1 MAKLPEMREHL
12 LRLRL
17 ALMPGRTMPNVV
29 FYLGLFGLLMIV
41 FVWLLSPSDDL
52 SDPLPGPGASEQG
65 PISVIPDFAAVVE
78 IDARKQQFFQFL
90 KDYIYAANAEVLK
103 ARQQLK
109 RYDEI
114 AASGSPFSPTE
125 RSWVLTLADEYDL
138 DTRELSERE
147 ITAELMNRV
156 DEVPVAMA
164 LAQAA
169 NESAWGTSRFAVEG
183 NNIFGQWCFE
193 KGCGLVPLQ
202 RKGNASYEVRRF
214 ESIGASV
221 SAYIK
226 NINSQYSYEGLR
238 ELRARMR
245 SRNEPL
251 NAFDLAAG
259 LAAYSAR
266 GEDYVDEVQNLI
278 VQNGLDRF

>member
-1 MAKLPEMREHL
+1 MREHL

-17 ALMPGRTMPNVV
+17 ALMPERTMPHFV
-29 FYLGLFGLLMIV
+29 FYPGLLVLVLIL
-41 FVWLLSPSDDL
+41 FVWLLSPSDNL
-52 SDPLPGPGASEQG
+52 SDPLPGPGASEQA
-65 PISVIPDFAAVVE
+65 PISVVPDFAAVVE
-78 IDARKQQFFQFL
+78 INLRKRQFFDFL
-90 KDYIYAANAEVLK
+90 KDYIDAANAEVLET
-103 ARQQLK
+103 RHQLK

-125 RSWVLTLADEYDL
+125 RSWVLALADEYDL

-147 ITAELMNRV
+147 ITAELMSRV

-193 KGCGLVPLQ
+193 QGCGLVPLQ
-202 RKGNASYEVRRF
+202 RKGNASYEVRKF
-214 ESIGASV
+214 DSISASV

-226 NINSQYSYEGLR
+226 NINSHYSYEELR

-245 SRNEPL
+245 SRNLPL
-251 NAFDLAAG
+251 NAVDLAAG
-259 LAAYSAR
+259 LAAYSER
-266 GEDYVDEVQNLI
+266 GEDYVDEVQSLI
-278 VQNGLDRF
+278 VQNELDLL

>member
-17 ALMPGRTMPNVV
+17 ALMPERTMPNFV
-29 FYLGLFGLLMIV
+29 FYPGLLVLVLIL
-41 FVWLLSPSDDL
+41 FVWLLSPSDNL
-52 SDPLPGPGASEQG
+52 SDPLPGPGASEQV
-65 PISVIPDFAAVVE
+65 PIFVVPDFAAVVE
-78 IDARKQQFFQFL
+78 IDLRKRQFFEFL
-90 KDYIYAANAEVLK
+90 KDYIYTANAEVLET
-103 ARQQLK
+103 RQQLK
-109 RYDEI
+109 RYDGI

-125 RSWVLTLADEYDL
+125 RSWVLALADEYDL
-138 DTRELSERE
+138 DTTELSERE
-147 ITAELMNRV
+147 TTAELMSRV

-193 KGCGLVPLQ
+193 QGCGLVPLQ
-202 RKGNASYEVRRF
+202 RKGNASYEVRKF
-214 ESIGASV
+214 DSIGASV

-226 NINSQYSYEGLR
+226 NINSQYSYEELR

-259 LAAYSAR
+259 LAAYSER
-266 GEDYVDEVQNLI
+266 GEDYVDEIRSLI
-278 VQNGLDRF
+278 VQNELDRL

>member
-1 MAKLPEMREHL
+1 MAKLPEIREHL

-17 ALMPGRTMPNVV
+17 SLMPEITIPNFV
-29 FYLGLFGLLMIV
+29 FYPGLLVTVLIV
-41 FVWLLSPSDDL
+41 FVWLLSPRDNL
-52 SDPLPGPGASEQG
+52 SDPLPGAGASEQA
-65 PISVIPDFAAVVE
+65 PISVVPDFAAVVE
-78 IDARKQQFFQFL
+78 IDLRKRQFFEFL

-103 ARQQLK
+103 TRQQLK
-109 RYDEI
+109 GYDEI

-138 DTRELSERE
+138 DTTELSERE
-147 ITAELMNRV
+147 ITAQLMIRV

-169 NESAWGTSRFAVEG
+169 NESAWGTSRFAIEG

-193 KGCGLVPLQ
+193 SGCGLVPLQ
-202 RKGNASYEVRRF
+202 RKSNASYEVRKF
-214 ESIGASV
+214 DSIGASV
-221 SAYIK
+221 AAYIK

-238 ELRARMR
+238 VLRARMR

-259 LAAYSAR
+259 LAAYSER

-278 VQNGLDRF
+278 IQNELDRL

>member
-17 ALMPGRTMPNVV
+17 SLIPEGTMPIFV
-29 FYLGLFGLLMIV
+29 FYSGLLVLVLIV
-41 FVWLLSPSDDL
+41 FVWLLSPGDNL
-52 SDPLPGPGASEQG
+52 SDPLPGPGAAEQAS
-65 PISVIPDFAAVVE
+65 ISVVPDFAAVVE
-78 IDARKQQFFQFL
+78 IDLRKRQFFDFL
-90 KDYIYAANAEVLK
+90 KDYIDAANAEVLET
-103 ARQQLK
+103 REQLK

-125 RSWVLTLADEYDL
+125 RSWVLALADEYDL

-147 ITAELMNRV
+147 ITAELMSRV

-193 KGCGLVPLQ
+193 QGCGLVPLQ
-202 RKGNASYEVRRF
+202 RKGNASYEVRKF
-214 ESIGASV
+214 DSISASV

-226 NINSQYSYEGLR
+226 NINSQYSYEELR

-251 NAFDLAAG
+251 NAIDLAAG
-259 LAAYSAR
+259 LAAYSER
-266 GEDYVDEVQNLI
+266 GEDYVDEVQSLI
-278 VQNGLDRF
+278 VQNELDRL

>member
-17 ALMPGRTMPNVV
+17 ALMPERTVPNFV
-29 FYLGLFGLLMIV
+29 FYPGLLVLVLIV
-41 FVWLLSPSDDL
+41 CVWLLSPSDHL
-52 SDPLPGPGASEQG
+52 SGPLPGPDASEQA
-65 PISVIPDFAAVVE
+65 PISVVPDFAAVVE
-78 IDARKQQFFQFL
+78 IDLRKRQFFDFL
-90 KDYIYAANAEVLK
+90 KDYIYAANAEVLET
-103 ARQQLK
+103 RQQLK

-138 DTRELSERE
+138 DTTGLSERE
-147 ITAELMNRV
+147 ITAELMSRV

-193 KGCGLVPLQ
+193 QGCGLVPLQ
-202 RKGNASYEVRRF
+202 RKGNASYEVRKF
-214 ESIGASV
+214 DSVGASV

-226 NINSQYSYEGLR
+226 NINSQYSYEELR
-238 ELRARMR
+238 EWRARMR

-251 NAFDLAAG
+251 NAFDLVAG
-259 LAAYSAR
+259 LAAYSER
-266 GEDYVDEVQNLI
+266 GEDYVDEIRSLI
-278 VQNGLDRF
+278 VQNELDRL

>member
-1 MAKLPEMREHL
+1 
-12 LRLRL
+12 
-17 ALMPGRTMPNVV
+17 MPIFV
-29 FYLGLFGLLMIV
+29 FYPGLLVLVLIV
-41 FVWLLSPSDDL
+41 FVWLLAPSDHF
-52 SDPLPGPGASEQG
+52 SDPPPSPDASEQA
-65 PISVIPDFAAVVE
+65 PISVVPDFAAVVE
-78 IDARKQQFFQFL
+78 IDLRKRQFFDFL
-90 KDYIYAANAEVLK
+90 KDYIYVANAEVLET
-103 ARQQLK
+103 RHQLK
-109 RYDEI
+109 RYDDI

-125 RSWVLTLADEYDL
+125 RSWVLALADEYDL

-147 ITAELMNRV
+147 ITAELMSRV

-193 KGCGLVPLQ
+193 QGCGLVPLQ
-202 RKGNASYEVRRF
+202 RKGNASYEVRKF
-214 ESIGASV
+214 DSISASV

-226 NINSQYSYEGLR
+226 NINSQYSYEELR

-251 NAFDLAAG
+251 NAIDLAAG
-259 LAAYSAR
+259 LAAYSER
-266 GEDYVDEVQNLI
+266 GEDYVDEVRSLI
-278 VQNGLDRF
+278 VQNELDRL

>member
-1 MAKLPEMREHL
+1 MAKLPEIREHL

-17 ALMPGRTMPNVV
+17 SLMPEITIPNFV
-29 FYLGLFGLLMIV
+29 FYPGLLVTVLIV
-41 FVWLLSPSDDL
+41 FVWLLSPRDNL
-52 SDPLPGPGASEQG
+52 SDPLPGAGASEQA
-65 PISVIPDFAAVVE
+65 PISVVPDFAAVVE
-78 IDARKQQFFQFL
+78 IDLRKRQFFEFL

-103 ARQQLK
+103 TRQQLK
-109 RYDEI
+109 GYDEI

-138 DTRELSERE
+138 DTTELSERE
-147 ITAELMNRV
+147 ITAQLMIRV

-169 NESAWGTSRFAVEG
+169 NESAWGTSRFAIEG

-193 KGCGLVPLQ
+193 SGCGLVPLQ
-202 RKGNASYEVRRF
+202 RKGNASYEVRKF
-214 ESIGASV
+214 DSIGASV
-221 SAYIK
+221 AAYIK

-238 ELRARMR
+238 VLRARMR

-259 LAAYSAR
+259 LAAYSER

-278 VQNGLDRF
+278 IQNELDRL

>member
-1 MAKLPEMREHL
+1 MAKLPEIREHL

-17 ALMPGRTMPNVV
+17 SLMPEITIPNFV
-29 FYLGLFGLLMIV
+29 FYPGLLVTVLIV
-41 FVWLLSPSDDL
+41 FVWLLSPRDNL
-52 SDPLPGPGASEQG
+52 SDPLPGADATEQA
-65 PISVIPDFAAVVE
+65 PISVVPDFAAVVE
-78 IDARKQQFFQFL
+78 IDLRKRQFFEFL

-103 ARQQLK
+103 TRQQLK
-109 RYDEI
+109 GYDEI

-138 DTRELSERE
+138 DTTELSERE
-147 ITAELMNRV
+147 ITAQLMIRV

-169 NESAWGTSRFAVEG
+169 NESAWGTSRFAIEG

-193 KGCGLVPLQ
+193 SGCGLVPLQ
-202 RKGNASYEVRRF
+202 RKGNASYEVRKF
-214 ESIGASV
+214 DSIGASV
-221 SAYIK
+221 AAYIK

-238 ELRARMR
+238 VLRARMR

-259 LAAYSAR
+259 LAAYSER

-278 VQNGLDRF
+278 IQNELDRL

>member
-17 ALMPGRTMPNVV
+17 ALMPEGTVPNFV
-29 FYLGLFGLLMIV
+29 FYPGLLVLVLIV
-41 FVWLLSPSDDL
+41 CVWLLSPSDNL
-52 SDPLPGPGASEQG
+52 SDPLPGPDASEQA
-65 PISVIPDFAAVVE
+65 PISAVPDFAAVVE
-78 IDARKQQFFQFL
+78 IDLRKRQFFEFL
-90 KDYIYAANAEVLK
+90 KGYILAANAEVLET
-103 ARQQLK
+103 RQQLK

-125 RSWVLTLADEYDL
+125 RSWILALADEYDL
-138 DTRELSERE
+138 DTTELSERE
-147 ITAELMNRV
+147 ITAELMSRV
-156 DEVPVAMA
+156 DEVPIAMA

-193 KGCGLVPLQ
+193 QGCGLVPLQ
-202 RKGNASYEVRRF
+202 RKGNASYEVRKF
-214 ESIGASV
+214 DSIGASV

-226 NINSQYSYEGLR
+226 NINSQYSYEELR
-238 ELRARMR
+238 ERRARMR

-251 NAFDLAAG
+251 NAFDLVAG
-259 LAAYSAR
+259 LAAYSER
-266 GEDYVDEVQNLI
+266 GEEYVDEIRSLI
-278 VQNGLDRF
+278 VQNELDRL

>member
-17 ALMPGRTMPNVV
+17 ALMPEGTIPNFV
-29 FYLGLFGLLMIV
+29 FYPGLLVLVLIA
-41 FVWLLSPSDDL
+41 FVWLLSSGDGL
-52 SDPLPGPGASEQG
+52 SDPLPGPGASEQA
-65 PISVIPDFAAVVE
+65 PISVVPDFAAIVE
-78 IDARKQQFFQFL
+78 IDIRKRQFFEFL
-90 KDYIYAANAEVLK
+90 KDYIYAANAEVLEK
-103 ARQQLK
+103 RQQLK

-138 DTRELSERE
+138 DIRELSEQE

-193 KGCGLVPLQ
+193 QGCGLVPLQ
-202 RKGNASYEVRRF
+202 RKGNASYEVRKF
-214 ESIGASV
+214 DSIGASV

-226 NINSQYSYEGLR
+226 NINSQYSYEELR

-251 NAFDLAAG
+251 NAF
-259 LAAYSAR
+259 
-266 GEDYVDEVQNLI
+266 
-278 VQNGLDRF
+278 

>member
-17 ALMPGRTMPNVV
+17 SLMPEGTMPIFV
-29 FYLGLFGLLMIV
+29 FYPGLLVLVLIV
-41 FVWLLSPSDDL
+41 FVWLMSPSDYL
-52 SDPLPGPGASEQG
+52 SDPLTSPDASEQA
-65 PISVIPDFAAVVE
+65 PISAVPDFAAVVD
-78 IDARKQQFFQFL
+78 IDLRKRQFFDFL
-90 KDYIYAANAEVLK
+90 KDYIYAANAEVLET
-103 ARQQLK
+103 RQQLK

-125 RSWVLTLADEYDL
+125 RSWILALADEYAL
-138 DTRELSERE
+138 DTKELSERE
-147 ITAELMNRV
+147 ITAGLMIRV

-193 KGCGLVPLQ
+193 QGCGLVPLQ
-202 RKGNASYEVRRF
+202 RKGNASYEVRKF
-214 ESIGASV
+214 DSISASV

-226 NINSQYSYEGLR
+226 NINSQYSYEELR

-251 NAFDLAAG
+251 NAIDLAAG
-259 LAAYSAR
+259 LAAYSER
-266 GEDYVDEVQNLI
+266 GEDYVDEVQSLI
-278 VQNGLDRF
+278 VQNELDRL

>member
-12 LRLRL
+12 IRLRL
-17 ALMPGRTMPNVV
+17 SLMPERTMPMFV
-29 FYLGLFGLLMIV
+29 FYPGLLVLVLIV
-41 FVWLLSPSDDL
+41 FVWILSPSDNL
-52 SDPLPGPGASEQG
+52 SDPLPSPDASEQA
-65 PISVIPDFAAVVE
+65 PISVVPDFAAVVE
-78 IDARKQQFFQFL
+78 IDLRKRQFFDFL
-90 KDYIYAANAEVLK
+90 KDYIYAANAEVLET
-103 ARQQLK
+103 RQQLK

-125 RSWVLTLADEYDL
+125 RSWVFALADEYNL

-147 ITAELMNRV
+147 ITAELMSRV

-193 KGCGLVPLQ
+193 QGCGLVPLQ
-202 RKGNASYEVRRF
+202 RKGNASYEVRKF
-214 ESIGASV
+214 DSISASV

-226 NINSQYSYEGLR
+226 NINSQYSYEELR

-251 NAFDLAAG
+251 NAIDLAAG
-259 LAAYSAR
+259 LAAYSER
-266 GEDYVDEVQNLI
+266 GEDYVDEVRSLI
-278 VQNGLDRF
+278 VQNELDRL

>member
-17 ALMPGRTMPNVV
+17 SLMPGGTTPIFV
-29 FYLGLFGLLMIV
+29 FYPGLLVLVLIV
-41 FVWLLSPSDDL
+41 FVWLLSPSDNL
-52 SDPLPGPGASEQG
+52 SDPLPGPGASEPA
-65 PISVIPDFAAVVE
+65 PISVVPDFAAVVE
-78 IDARKQQFFQFL
+78 IDLRKRQFFDFL
-90 KDYIYAANAEVLK
+90 KDYIYAANAEVLET
-103 ARQQLK
+103 RQQLK

-125 RSWVLTLADEYDL
+125 RSWVLALADEYDL

-147 ITAELMNRV
+147 ITAELMSRV

-193 KGCGLVPLQ
+193 QGCGLVPLQ
-202 RKGNASYEVRRF
+202 RKGNASYEVRKF
-214 ESIGASV
+214 DSISASV

-226 NINSQYSYEGLR
+226 NINSQYSYKELR

-251 NAFDLAAG
+251 NAIDLAAG
-259 LAAYSAR
+259 LAAYSER
-266 GEDYVDEVQNLI
+266 GEDYVDEVQSLI
-278 VQNGLDRF
+278 VQNELDRL

>member
-17 ALMPGRTMPNVV
+17 SLMPGGTTPIFV
-29 FYLGLFGLLMIV
+29 FYPGLLVLVLIV
-41 FVWLLSPSDDL
+41 FVWLLSPSDNL
-52 SDPLPGPGASEQG
+52 SDPLPGPGASEPA
-65 PISVIPDFAAVVE
+65 PISVVPDFAAVVE
-78 IDARKQQFFQFL
+78 IDLRKRQFFDFL
-90 KDYIYAANAEVLK
+90 KDYIYAANAEVLET
-103 ARQQLK
+103 RQQLK

-125 RSWVLTLADEYDL
+125 RSWVLALADEYDL

-147 ITAELMNRV
+147 ITAELMSRV

-193 KGCGLVPLQ
+193 QGCGLVPLQ
-202 RKGNASYEVRRF
+202 RKGNASYEVRKF
-214 ESIGASV
+214 DSISASV

-226 NINSQYSYEGLR
+226 NINSQYSYKELR

-251 NAFDLAAG
+251 NAIDLAAG
-259 LAAYSAR
+259 LAAYSER
-266 GEDYVDEVQNLI
+266 GEDYVDEVRSLI
-278 VQNGLDRF
+278 VQNKLDRL

>member
-1 MAKLPEMREHL
+1 
-12 LRLRL
+12 
-17 ALMPGRTMPNVV
+17 RTMPIFVL
-29 FYLGLFGLLMIV
+29 YPGLLVLVLIV
-41 FVWLLSPSDDL
+41 FAWLLPPSDNL
-52 SDPLPGPGASEQG
+52 SDPLSGPGASEQA
-65 PISVIPDFAAVVE
+65 PISVVPDFSAVVE
-78 IDARKQQFFQFL
+78 IDLRKRQFFDFL
-90 KDYIYAANAEVLK
+90 KDYIYAANAEVLET
-103 ARQQLK
+103 RQQLK

-125 RSWVLTLADEYDL
+125 RSWVFALADEYNL

-147 ITAELMNRV
+147 ITAELMSRV

-193 KGCGLVPLQ
+193 QGCGLVPLQ
-202 RKGNASYEVRRF
+202 RKGNASYEVRKF
-214 ESIGASV
+214 DSISASV

-226 NINSQYSYEGLR
+226 NINSQYSYEELR

-251 NAFDLAAG
+251 NAIDLAAG
-259 LAAYSAR
+259 LAAYSER
-266 GEDYVDEVQNLI
+266 GEDYVDEVRSLI
-278 VQNGLDRF
+278 VQNELDRL

>member
-17 ALMPGRTMPNVV
+17 SPKPERIMPNFV
-29 FYLGLFGLLMIV
+29 FYPGVLVLVLIV
-41 FVWLLSPSDDL
+41 FVWLVSPSDNL
-52 SDPLPGPGASEQG
+52 SDPLPGPGASEQA
-65 PISVIPDFAAVVE
+65 PISVVPDFAAVVE
-78 IDARKQQFFQFL
+78 IDLRKRQFFDFL
-90 KDYIYAANAEVLK
+90 KDYIYAANAEVLET
-103 ARQQLK
+103 RQQLK

-125 RSWVLTLADEYDL
+125 RSWVLALADEYNL
-138 DTRELSERE
+138 DTRELTEQE
-147 ITAELMNRV
+147 ITAELMSRV

-169 NESAWGTSRFAVEG
+169 NESAWGTSRFAIEG

-193 KGCGLVPLQ
+193 QGCGLVPLQ
-202 RKGNASYEVRRF
+202 RKGNASYEVRKF
-214 ESIGASV
+214 DSISASV

-226 NINSQYSYEGLR
+226 NINSQYSYEELR

-251 NAFDLAAG
+251 NAIDLAAG
-259 LAAYSAR
+259 LAAYSER
-266 GEDYVDEVQNLI
+266 GEDYVDEVRSLI
-278 VQNGLDRF
+278 VQNELDRL

>member
-1 MAKLPEMREHL
+1 MAKLPKMREHL
-12 LRLRL
+12 LRLRFS
-17 ALMPGRTMPNVV
+17 LMPERTVPNFV
-29 FYLGLFGLLMIV
+29 FFPALLVLVLIV
-41 FVWLLSPSDDL
+41 FVWLLSTRDIL
-52 SDPLPGPGASEQG
+52 SDPPPGSGASEQA
-65 PISVIPDFAAVVE
+65 PVSVVPDFAAVVE
-78 IDARKQQFFQFL
+78 IDLRKRQFFEFL
-90 KDYIYAANAEVLK
+90 KDYIYAANAEVLET
-103 ARQQLK
+103 RQQLK

-138 DTRELSERE
+138 DTTELSERE
-147 ITAELMNRV
+147 ITAELMSRV

-193 KGCGLVPLQ
+193 QGCGLVPLQ
-202 RKGNASYEVRRF
+202 RKGNASYEVRKF
-214 ESIGASV
+214 DSIGASV

-245 SRNEPL
+245 RRNEPL
-251 NAFDLAAG
+251 NAFNLAAG
-259 LAAYSAR
+259 LAAYSER
-266 GEDYVDEVQNLI
+266 GEDYVDEVRSLI
-278 VQNGLDRF
+278 VQNELDRL

>member
-12 LRLRL
+12 LRLKL
-17 ALMPGRTMPNVV
+17 YLTPQRTMPIFVL
-29 FYLGLFGLLMIV
+29 YPGLLVLVLIV
-41 FVWLLSPSDDL
+41 FAWLLPPSDNL
-52 SDPLPGPGASEQG
+52 SDPLSGPGASDQA
-65 PISVIPDFAAVVE
+65 PISVVPDFSAVVE
-78 IDARKQQFFQFL
+78 IDLRKRQFFDFL
-90 KDYIYAANAEVLK
+90 KDYIYAANAEVLET
-103 ARQQLK
+103 RQQLK

-125 RSWVLTLADEYDL
+125 RSWVFALADEYNL

-147 ITAELMNRV
+147 ITAELMSRV

-193 KGCGLVPLQ
+193 QGCGLVPLQ
-202 RKGNASYEVRRF
+202 RKGNASYEVRKF
-214 ESIGASV
+214 DSISASV

-226 NINSQYSYEGLR
+226 NINSQYSYEELR

-251 NAFDLAAG
+251 NAIDLAAG
-259 LAAYSAR
+259 LAAYSER
-266 GEDYVDEVQNLI
+266 GEDYVDEVRSLI
-278 VQNGLDRF
+278 VQNELDRL

>member
-1 MAKLPEMREHL
+1 M
-12 LRLRL
+12 
-17 ALMPGRTMPNVV
+17 
-29 FYLGLFGLLMIV
+29 
-41 FVWLLSPSDDL
+41 
-52 SDPLPGPGASEQG
+52 
-65 PISVIPDFAAVVE
+65 
-78 IDARKQQFFQFL
+78 
-90 KDYIYAANAEVLK
+90 KDYIYAANAEVLET
-103 ARQQLK
+103 RQQLK
-109 RYDEI
+109 GYDEI

-138 DTRELSERE
+138 DTAELSERE
-147 ITAELMNRV
+147 ITAKLMSRV

-193 KGCGLVPLQ
+193 SGCGLVPLQ
-202 RKGNASYEVRRF
+202 RKGNASYEVRKF
-214 ESIGASV
+214 DSIGASV
-221 SAYIK
+221 AAYIK

-238 ELRARMR
+238 VLRARMR

-259 LAAYSAR
+259 LAAYSER

-278 VQNGLDRF
+278 VQNELDRL

>member
-12 LRLRL
+12 LRLRPSL
-17 ALMPGRTMPNVV
+17 RSEITVPNFV
-29 FYLGLFGLLMIV
+29 FYPGLLVTVLIV
-41 FVWLLSPSDDL
+41 FVWLLSPRDNL
-52 SDPLPGPGASEQG
+52 SDPLPGTGASEQA
-65 PISVIPDFAAVVE
+65 PIAVIPDFAAVVE
-78 IDARKQQFFQFL
+78 IDLRKRQFFEFL
-90 KDYIYAANAEVLK
+90 KDYIYAANAEVLET
-103 ARQQLK
+103 RQQLK
-109 RYDEI
+109 GYDEI

-138 DTRELSERE
+138 DTTELSERE
-147 ITAELMNRV
+147 ITAKLMSRV

-193 KGCGLVPLQ
+193 SGCGLVPLQ
-202 RKGNASYEVRRF
+202 RKGNASYEVRKF
-214 ESIGASV
+214 DSIGASV
-221 SAYIK
+221 AAYIK

-238 ELRARMR
+238 VLRARMR

-259 LAAYSAR
+259 LAAYSER

-278 VQNGLDRF
+278 LQNELDRL

>member
-17 ALMPGRTMPNVV
+17 SLMPEGTMPIFV
-29 FYLGLFGLLMIV
+29 FYPGLLVLVLIV
-41 FVWLLSPSDDL
+41 FVWLLSPGDKL
-52 SDPLPGPGASEQG
+52 SDPLPGPGASEEA
-65 PISVIPDFAAVVE
+65 PISVVPDFAAVVE
-78 IDARKQQFFQFL
+78 IDLRKRQFFDFL
-90 KDYIYAANAEVLK
+90 KDYIDAANADVLET
-103 ARQQLK
+103 RHQLK

-125 RSWVLTLADEYDL
+125 RSWVLALADEYDL

-147 ITAELMNRV
+147 ITAELMSRV

-193 KGCGLVPLQ
+193 QGCGLVPLQ
-202 RKGNASYEVRRF
+202 RKGNASYEVRKF
-214 ESIGASV
+214 DSISASV

-226 NINSQYSYEGLR
+226 NINSQYSYEELR

-251 NAFDLAAG
+251 NAIDLAAG
-259 LAAYSAR
+259 LAAYSER
-266 GEDYVDEVQNLI
+266 GEDYVDEVQSLI
-278 VQNGLDRF
+278 VQNELDRL

>member
-17 ALMPGRTMPNVV
+17 SLMPERTMPIFVLYPGLLVLVLVV
-29 FYLGLFGLLMIV
+29 FA
-41 FVWLLSPSDDL
+41 WLLPPSENL
-52 SDPLPGPGASEQG
+52 SDPLSGPGASEQA
-65 PISVIPDFAAVVE
+65 PISVVPDFAAVVE
-78 IDARKQQFFQFL
+78 IDLRKRQFFDFL
-90 KDYIYAANAEVLK
+90 KDYIYAANAEVLET
-103 ARQQLK
+103 RQQLK

-114 AASGSPFSPTE
+114 AASGSPFSPRE
-125 RSWVLTLADEYDL
+125 RSWVFALADEYNL

-147 ITAELMNRV
+147 ITAELMSRV

-193 KGCGLVPLQ
+193 QGCGLVPLQ
-202 RKGNASYEVRRF
+202 RKGNASYEVRKF
-214 ESIGASV
+214 DSISASV

-226 NINSQYSYEGLR
+226 NINSQYSYEELR

-251 NAFDLAAG
+251 NAMDLAAG
-259 LAAYSAR
+259 LAAYSER
-266 GEDYVDEVQNLI
+266 GEDYVDEVRSLI
-278 VQNGLDRF
+278 VQNELDRL

>member
-1 MAKLPEMREHL
+1 MAKLPEMRKHL

-17 ALMPGRTMPNVV
+17 ALMPERSMPNLV
-29 FYLGLFGLLMIV
+29 FYPGLLVLVLIV
-41 FVWLLSPSDDL
+41 FAWLLSPSDNL
-52 SDPLPGPGASEQG
+52 SDPLPGPGASEQ
-65 PISVIPDFAAVVE
+65 PSISVVPDFAAVVE
-78 IDARKQQFFQFL
+78 IDLRKRQFFDFL
-90 KDYIYAANAEVLK
+90 KGYIDAANAEVLET
-103 ARQQLK
+103 RQQLK

-125 RSWVLTLADEYDL
+125 RSWVLALADEYDL

-147 ITAELMNRV
+147 ITAELMSRV

-193 KGCGLVPLQ
+193 QGCGLVPLQ
-202 RKGNASYEVRRF
+202 RKGNASYEVRKF
-214 ESIGASV
+214 DSISASV
-221 SAYIK
+221 NAYIK
-226 NINSQYSYEGLR
+226 NINSQYSYEELR

-251 NAFDLAAG
+251 NAIDLAAG
-259 LAAYSAR
+259 LAAYSER
-266 GEDYVDEVQNLI
+266 GEDYVDEVQSLI
-278 VQNGLDRF
+278 VQNELDRL

>member
-17 ALMPGRTMPNVV
+17 SLMPEITIPNFV
-29 FYLGLFGLLMIV
+29 FYPGLLVTVLIV
-41 FVWLLSPSDDL
+41 FVWLLSPRDNL
-52 SDPLPGPGASEQG
+52 SDPLPGAGASEQA
-65 PISVIPDFAAVVE
+65 PISVVPDFAAVVE
-78 IDARKQQFFQFL
+78 IDLRKRQFFEFL

-103 ARQQLK
+103 TRQQLK
-109 RYDEI
+109 GYDEI

-138 DTRELSERE
+138 DATELSERE
-147 ITAELMNRV
+147 ITAQLMIRV

-169 NESAWGTSRFAVEG
+169 NESAWGTSRFAIEG

-193 KGCGLVPLQ
+193 SGCGLVPLQ
-202 RKGNASYEVRRF
+202 RKGNASYEVRKF
-214 ESIGASV
+214 DSIGASV
-221 SAYIK
+221 AAYIK

-238 ELRARMR
+238 VLRARMR

-259 LAAYSAR
+259 LAAYSER

-278 VQNGLDRF
+278 IQNELDRL

>member
-12 LRLRL
+12 LRLRF
-17 ALMPGRTMPNVV
+17 PRPPERTMPIFVL
-29 FYLGLFGLLMIV
+29 YPGLLVLVLIV
-41 FVWLLSPSDDL
+41 FAWLLSPSDNL
-52 SDPLPGPGASEQG
+52 SDPLPGPGASEQA
-65 PISVIPDFAAVVE
+65 PISVVPDFAAVVE
-78 IDARKQQFFQFL
+78 IDLRKRQFFDFL
-90 KDYIYAANAEVLK
+90 KDFIYAANAKVLET
-103 ARQQLK
+103 RQQLK

-125 RSWVLTLADEYDL
+125 RSWVLALADEYDL
-138 DTRELSERE
+138 DPRELSERE
-147 ITAELMNRV
+147 ITAELMSRV

-193 KGCGLVPLQ
+193 QGCGLVPLQ
-202 RKGNASYEVRRF
+202 RKGNASYEVRKF
-214 ESIGASV
+214 DSISASV

-226 NINSQYSYEGLR
+226 NINSQYSYEELR

-251 NAFDLAAG
+251 NAIDLAAG
-259 LAAYSAR
+259 LAAYSER
-266 GEDYVDEVQNLI
+266 GEDYVDEVQSLI
-278 VQNGLDRF
+278 VQNELDRL

>member
-17 ALMPGRTMPNVV
+17 SLMPEITIPNFV
-29 FYLGLFGLLMIV
+29 FYPGLLVTVLIV
-41 FVWLLSPSDDL
+41 FVWLLSPRDNL
-52 SDPLPGPGASEQG
+52 SDPLPGAGASEQA
-65 PISVIPDFAAVVE
+65 PISVVPDFAAVVE
-78 IDARKQQFFQFL
+78 IDLRKRQFFEFL

-103 ARQQLK
+103 TRQQLK
-109 RYDEI
+109 GYDEI

-138 DTRELSERE
+138 DTTELSERE
-147 ITAELMNRV
+147 ITAQLMIRV

-169 NESAWGTSRFAVEG
+169 NESAWGTSRFAIEG

-193 KGCGLVPLQ
+193 SGCGLVPLQ
-202 RKGNASYEVRRF
+202 RKGNASYEVRKF
-214 ESIGASV
+214 DSIGASV
-221 SAYIK
+221 AAYIK

-238 ELRARMR
+238 VLRARMR

-259 LAAYSAR
+259 LAAYSER

-278 VQNGLDRF
+278 IQNELDRL

>member
-17 ALMPGRTMPNVV
+17 SLIPEGTMPIFV
-29 FYLGLFGLLMIV
+29 FYSGLLVLVLIV
-41 FVWLLSPSDDL
+41 FVWLLSPGDNL
-52 SDPLPGPGASEQG
+52 SDPLPGPGAAEQAS
-65 PISVIPDFAAVVE
+65 ISVVPDFAAVVE
-78 IDARKQQFFQFL
+78 IDLRKRQFFDFL
-90 KDYIYAANAEVLK
+90 KDYIDAANAEVLET
-103 ARQQLK
+103 RQQLK

-125 RSWVLTLADEYDL
+125 RSWVLALADEYDL
-138 DTRELSERE
+138 DPRELSERE
-147 ITAELMNRV
+147 ITAELMSRV

-193 KGCGLVPLQ
+193 QGCGLVPLQ
-202 RKGNASYEVRRF
+202 RKGNASYEVRKF
-214 ESIGASV
+214 DSISASV

-226 NINSQYSYEGLR
+226 NINSQYSYEELR

-251 NAFDLAAG
+251 NAIDLAAG
-259 LAAYSAR
+259 LAAYSER
-266 GEDYVDEVQNLI
+266 GEDYVDEVQSLI
-278 VQNGLDRF
+278 VQNELDRL

>member
-17 ALMPGRTMPNVV
+17 SLMPEGTMPIFV
-29 FYLGLFGLLMIV
+29 FYPGLLVLVLIV
-41 FVWLLSPSDDL
+41 FVWLLSPSDNL
-52 SDPLPGPGASEQG
+52 SDPLPGPGASEPA
-65 PISVIPDFAAVVE
+65 PISVVPDFAAVVE
-78 IDARKQQFFQFL
+78 IDLRKRQFFDFL
-90 KDYIYAANAEVLK
+90 KDYIDAANAEVLET
-103 ARQQLK
+103 REQLK

-125 RSWVLTLADEYDL
+125 RSWVLALADEYDL

-147 ITAELMNRV
+147 ITAELMSRV

-193 KGCGLVPLQ
+193 QGCGLVPLQ
-202 RKGNASYEVRRF
+202 RKGNASYEVRKF
-214 ESIGASV
+214 DSISASV

-226 NINSQYSYEGLR
+226 NINSQYSYEELR

-251 NAFDLAAG
+251 NAIDLAAG
-259 LAAYSAR
+259 LAAYSER
-266 GEDYVDEVQNLI
+266 GEDYVDEVQSLI
-278 VQNGLDRF
+278 VQNELDRL

>member
-1 MAKLPEMREHL
+1 MREHL

-17 ALMPGRTMPNVV
+17 SLIPEGTMPIFV
-29 FYLGLFGLLMIV
+29 FYSGLLVLVLIV
-41 FVWLLSPSDDL
+41 FVWLLSPGDNL
-52 SDPLPGPGASEQG
+52 SDPLPGPGAAEQAS
-65 PISVIPDFAAVVE
+65 ISVVPDFAAVVE
-78 IDARKQQFFQFL
+78 IDLRKRQFFDFL
-90 KDYIYAANAEVLK
+90 KDYIDAANAEVLET
-103 ARQQLK
+103 RQQLK

-125 RSWVLTLADEYDL
+125 RSWVLALADEYDL

-147 ITAELMNRV
+147 ITAELMSRV

-193 KGCGLVPLQ
+193 QGCGLVPLQ
-202 RKGNASYEVRRF
+202 RKGNASYEVRKF
-214 ESIGASV
+214 DSISASV

-226 NINSQYSYEGLR
+226 NINSQYSYEELR

-251 NAFDLAAG
+251 NAIDLAAG
-259 LAAYSAR
+259 LAAYSER
-266 GEDYVDEVQNLI
+266 GEDYVDEVQSLI
-278 VQNGLDRF
+278 VQNELDRL

>member
-17 ALMPGRTMPNVV
+17 SLMPEGTMPIFV
-29 FYLGLFGLLMIV
+29 FYPGLMVLVLIV
-41 FVWLLSPSDDL
+41 LVWLLSPGDDL
-52 SDPLPGPGASEQG
+52 SDSLPGPGASEEA
-65 PISVIPDFAAVVE
+65 PMSVVPDFAAVVE
-78 IDARKQQFFQFL
+78 IDLRKRQFFDFL
-90 KDYIYAANAEVLK
+90 KDYIYTANAEVLET
-103 ARQQLK
+103 RQQLK

-125 RSWVLTLADEYDL
+125 RSWVLALADEYDL

-147 ITAELMNRV
+147 ITAELMSRV

-193 KGCGLVPLQ
+193 QGCGLVPLQ
-202 RKGNASYEVRRF
+202 RKGNASYEVRKF
-214 ESIGASV
+214 DSISASV

-226 NINSQYSYEGLR
+226 NINSQYSYEELR

-251 NAFDLAAG
+251 NAIDLAAG
-259 LAAYSAR
+259 LAAYSER
-266 GEDYVDEVQNLI
+266 GEDYVDEVQSLI
-278 VQNGLDRF
+278 VQNELDRL